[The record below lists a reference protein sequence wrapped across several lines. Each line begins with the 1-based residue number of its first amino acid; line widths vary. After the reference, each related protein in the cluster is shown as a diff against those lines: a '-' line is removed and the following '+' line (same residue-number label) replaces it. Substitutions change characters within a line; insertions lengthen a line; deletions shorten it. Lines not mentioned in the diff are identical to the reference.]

1 MADMYLQQMNKTA
14 KWKALKIMIPLLS
27 LVIIFHVAV
36 IIRAIP
42 YEIVWAGK
50 LKSVDEMYAFE
61 TASIAINIFIIALL
75 FLKAK
80 HIKRNTSNKIL
91 DALLWLFVILFAA
104 NTVGNLLAETWFE
117 KLVFTPL
124 TLLSSI
130 LIWVIVRKNTK
141 MAESLNF

>member
-1 MADMYLQQMNKTA
+1 
-14 KWKALKIMIPLLS
+14 MIPLLT
-27 LVIIFHVAV
+27 LVVIFHFA
-36 IIRAIP
+36 IITRRIP
-42 YEIVWAGK
+42 YQIVWAGK

-61 TASIAINIFIIALL
+61 AASIAINIFIIALL

-104 NTVGNLLAETWFE
+104 NTVGNLMAETWFE

-130 LIWVIVRKNTK
+130 LIWIIVRKDKK
-141 MAESLNF
+141 MAEFLNF

>member
-1 MADMYLQQMNKTA
+1 MNETA
-14 KWKALKIMIPLLS
+14 KWKALKIMILLLT
-27 LVIIFHVAV
+27 LVVIFHFA
-36 IIRAIP
+36 IIARLIP
-42 YEIVWAGK
+42 YQIVWAGK

-61 TASIAINIFIIALL
+61 AASIAINIFIIALL

-104 NTVGNLLAETWFE
+104 NTVGNLMAETWFE

-130 LIWVIVRKNTK
+130 LIWIIVRKDKK
-141 MAESLNF
+141 MAEFLNF

>member
-1 MADMYLQQMNKTA
+1 MNETA
-14 KWKALKIMIPLLS
+14 KWKALKIMIPLLT
-27 LVIIFHVAV
+27 LVVIFHFA
-36 IIRAIP
+36 IIARLIP
-42 YEIVWAGK
+42 YQIVWAGK

-61 TASIAINIFIIALL
+61 AASIAINIFIIALL

-104 NTVGNLLAETWFE
+104 NTVGNLMAETWFE

-130 LIWVIVRKNTK
+130 LIWIIVRKDKK
-141 MAESLNF
+141 MAEFLNF